1 MKPKTSKFGKG
12 LDADVLSR
20 RLLHMDD
27 LKIYATHLFVP
38 TELSSGYDG
47 PSMGQC
53 GMLESQYT
61 AYAFLGHT
69 VP

>member
-1 MKPKTSKFGKG
+1 
-12 LDADVLSR
+12 
-20 RLLHMDD
+20 MDD

-61 AYAFLGHT
+61 AYAFLDHT